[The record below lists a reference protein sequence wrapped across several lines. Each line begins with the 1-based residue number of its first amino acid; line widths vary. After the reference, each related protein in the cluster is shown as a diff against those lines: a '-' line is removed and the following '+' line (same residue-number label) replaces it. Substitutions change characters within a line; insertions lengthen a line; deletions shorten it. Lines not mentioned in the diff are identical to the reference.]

1 MYSLQYVIKHFFCK
15 FVDAKNIYLV
25 MNKESGLIK
34 FNEVYEQRESVK
46 LYCSH
51 YLYVCADKNKRIN
64 ILYNPITHG

>member
-1 MYSLQYVIKHFFCK
+1 
-15 FVDAKNIYLV
+15 

-51 YLYVCADKNKRIN
+51 YLYVCADKNKRIT